1 MFVKMKTCSRWSID
15 AWGWALIPKEFLG
28 LRKRNAL
35 ALRGIFWC
43 DVLKA
48 MPRIWKLLSSTTM
61 KRPRM
66 TSGSFGLGPSLVLPL
81 QPCMAT
87 FW

>member
-1 MFVKMKTCSRWSID
+1 MGLGIDPERVSRSE
-15 AWGWALIPKEFLG
+15 K
-28 LRKRNAL
+28 KNAL

-66 TSGSFGLGPSLVLPL
+66 TSGSFGLGPSLVQPL